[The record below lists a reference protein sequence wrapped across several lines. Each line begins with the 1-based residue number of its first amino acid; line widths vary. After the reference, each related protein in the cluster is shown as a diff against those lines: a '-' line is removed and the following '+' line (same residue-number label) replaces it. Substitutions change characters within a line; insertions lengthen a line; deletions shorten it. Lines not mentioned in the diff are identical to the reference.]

1 MTLIDKSQCK
11 TARTDT
17 YYITV
22 LVKRY
27 HKVIHTVMVKPKYI
41 SADSASHVSS
51 EVET

>member
-1 MTLIDKSQCK
+1 MTLIDKSQRK

-22 LVKRY
+22 LKRY
-27 HKVIHTVMVKPKYI
+27 HKVIIHTVTVKLKYI

>member
-1 MTLIDKSQCK
+1 MTLIDKSQRK

-22 LVKRY
+22 LKCY
-27 HKVIHTVMVKPKYI
+27 HKVIHTVMVKLKYI

>member
-1 MTLIDKSQCK
+1 MTLIDKSQSK

-22 LVKRY
+22 LKRY
-27 HKVIHTVMVKPKYI
+27 HKVIHTVMVKLKYI